1 MRRPCKNGVRKLGGA
16 GSAFDNPVMRIA
28 VIMVL
33 AICAGALSAS
43 TAVAG
48 TPTLRVTPGPSL
60 TVQGAGFVPRSLVR
74 LRVTDSGV
82 VLRVVS
88 VRAGARGGFLVRFPS
103 LETCSP
109 TAITATGPGVPQTRV
124 PLAWFVRECPPPPP
138 LAPAPNPGY

>member
-1 MRRPCKNGVRKLGGA
+1 
-16 GSAFDNPVMRIA
+16 MRIA
-28 VIMVL
+28 VGGML
-33 AICAGALSAS
+33 AICAGTLLAS
-43 TAVAG
+43 TATAAT

-109 TAITATGPGVPQTRV
+109 TAITAAGTLGRQARV
-124 PLAWFVRECPPPPP
+124 PAAWFVRECPPPPP
-138 LAPAPNPGY
+138 LAPAPSPY